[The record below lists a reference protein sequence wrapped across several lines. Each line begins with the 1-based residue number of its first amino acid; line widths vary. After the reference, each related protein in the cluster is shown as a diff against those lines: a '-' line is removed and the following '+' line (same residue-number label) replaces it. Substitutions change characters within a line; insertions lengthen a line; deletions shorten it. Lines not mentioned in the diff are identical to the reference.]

1 MDMKGI
7 IASLEARAADSIK
20 ADEGDYI
27 GEDGL
32 LYCHKCHTKKQ
43 TRIFI
48 LGEERTPFCI
58 CKCEAAKKA
67 EEEAERER
75 RKFEERVKKLRE
87 TGFPESD
94 MKDWTFA
101 NDDGANPRIMTGMKN
116 YVAKFDEFRKEGKGL
131 LLFGK
136 TGSGKS
142 YAAAC
147 VANALIDLGYPVLM
161 TNFHRI
167 VNTVQGMFEG
177 RQEYFDSL
185 NRFPLLI
192 IDDLAAERKTEYM
205 SEIVYNVI
213 DARCRAGLPI
223 IITTNLT
230 REELNNPADM
240 AYARTYSRLME
251 MTIPLEVVGVDR
263 RKQKLKNEYNSML
276 ERLGM

>member
-7 IASLEARAADSIK
+7 VAALEARAADSIK
-20 ADEGDYI
+20 PDEGDYI

>member
-75 RKFEERVKKLRE
+75 RKFEERVKLLRE

-147 VANALIDLGYPVLM
+147 VANALIDLGYPVLL